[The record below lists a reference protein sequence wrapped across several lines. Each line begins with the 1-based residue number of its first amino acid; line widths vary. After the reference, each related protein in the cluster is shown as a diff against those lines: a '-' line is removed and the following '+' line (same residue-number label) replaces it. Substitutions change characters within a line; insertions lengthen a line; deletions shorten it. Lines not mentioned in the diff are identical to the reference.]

1 MKKVVLL
8 CSIMVLVLAMLFVGC
23 SSADTSVDDQEDTAQ
38 DAGEDTAT
46 DSDADSGADE
56 GDQAAEEDE
65 DLTFAL
71 IHCDQGTWQIYMRDY
86 TQIACDELG
95 IELLVYSGDGDGA
108 KNITDLQTAIE
119 LGVDAVLYTPVDT
132 ATGLKMEEMLNE
144 AQIPFID
151 FDRGSDDTAGEG
163 MHISFVGPDSVQAG
177 YDLGKYMIEEL
188 GLTKII
194 EIDGNMSSEP
204 GVDRKAG
211 LEKALAEHPEVELL
225 GAQAA
230 DWFLDKGMNVAQDL
244 LNAHPETEGIW
255 CANDDMGLGALAAAQ
270 ALGVDENIVIGAMD
284 CSDAGLESIIEG
296 GAFKVT
302 IGAHFVCGPIAAIS
316 MYDYLHGC
324 DVEPTIIFNM
334 LKVDSTNA
342 EEFLEV
348 NSQYG
353 LIKGRTSEL
362 SLYLNPDADPDRWV
376 DLLSGF

>member
-1 MKKVVLL
+1 MKKIVVVFVVLVSTIAL
-8 CSIMVLVLAMLFVGC
+8 LMTGC
-23 SSADTSVDDQEDTAQ
+23 ATSEPSSETSTASETSEATTDEAVDTSTVD
-38 DAGEDTAT
+38 
-46 DSDADSGADE
+46 
-56 GDQAAEEDE
+56 EEE
-65 DLTFAL
+65 QLTFAL

-95 IELLVYSGDGDGA
+95 VELLVYCGDGDGA

-119 LGVDAVLYTPVDT
+119 LGVDAVLYTPVDN

-144 AQIPFID
+144 AGIPYID
-151 FDRGSDDTAGEG
+151 FDRGSAETAGEG

-177 YDLGKYMIEEL
+177 YDLGIYMIEEL

-204 GVDRKAG
+204 GIDRKEG
-211 LEKALAEHPEVELL
+211 LNMALEEHPEVELL

-230 DWFLDKGMNVAQDL
+230 DWALDKGMNVAQDL
-244 LNAHPETEGIW
+244 LNAHPEAEGIW
-255 CANDDMGLGALAAAQ
+255 CANDDMGLGALAAAET
-270 ALGVDENIVIGAMD
+270 LGLNDIIIGAMD
-284 CSDAGLESIIEG
+284 CSDAGLESIIAN

-316 MYDYLHGC
+316 MYDYLHGAA
-324 DVEPTIIFNM
+324 VEPTIIFNM
-334 LKVDSTNA
+334 LKVDSNNA
-342 EEFLEV
+342 EDFLAV
-348 NSQYG
+348 NSEYG

-376 DLLSGF
+376 NLLSGF